1 MMIPRAPVAA
11 LSALA
16 FVCVAVAGCAQAPP
30 EGGPMPPPAVTVS
43 YPVEREVTDHGNFT
57 GRTAA
62 VESVK
67 VRARVW
73 GYLHKINFVE
83 GALVNK
89 DDILFEI
96 DPTTYQTTVDQAK
109 ARLALAEAQLAQS
122 TTEADRNATLRARG
136 GVSQEDLERAMTAR
150 TTAAATVDSARAD
163 LKRAQLDLEFTKV
176 RAPVSGVVSRALV
189 TVGNLV
195 QSGEMGGTVL
205 TTVVSVDPM
214 YVYFDADDLT
224 FQQVKDLVPA
234 GQYKAAPESLP
245 PVLLGLAGEK
255 GYPHRGVIDF
265 VDNQVDPGT
274 GTLRVRGVLP
284 NKDGALTPGLF
295 ARVRVPLGKAHHA
308 LLVCDRAVDT
318 DQGRK
323 VLYVVNADNVAEK
336 REVRLGK
343 LHDGLRE
350 IESGLSRRERVVV
363 DGLQRVRA
371 GAPVDPKLAEMPSAE
386 DKETR
391 RQEDKETKTE

>member
-1 MMIPRAPVAA
+1 MSLRATVSA
-11 LSALA
+11 LSALS
-16 FVCVAVAGCAQAPP
+16 FVCVGLAGCAPPPP
-30 EGGPMPPPAVTVS
+30 EGGPLPPPAVTVS
-43 YPVEREVTDHGNFT
+43 YPLEREVTDHGNFT

-62 VESVK
+62 VEWVK

-73 GYLHKINFVE
+73 GYLDKINFTE

-89 DDILFEI
+89 DDVLFEI
-96 DPTTYQTTVDQAK
+96 DPKTYQTTVDQAK
-109 ARLALAEAQLAQS
+109 ARLALAEAQLAQT
-122 TTEADRNATLRARG
+122 TTEAERNAALRARG

-150 TTAAATVDSARAD
+150 TTAAASVDSARAD
-163 LKRAQLDLEFTKV
+163 LKRAQLDLEYTKV

-195 QSGEMGGTVL
+195 QSGEMGGTML
-205 TTVVSVDPM
+205 TTVVSVHPM
-214 YVYFDADDLT
+214 YVYFDVDDLT
-224 FQQVKDLVPA
+224 FQQVRDLVPA
-234 GQYKAAPESLP
+234 GKYKAAPESLP

-295 ARVRVPLGKAHHA
+295 ARVRVPLGKTHPA
-308 LLVCDRAVDT
+308 LLVCDRAIDT

-350 IESGLSRRERVVV
+350 IESGLRRGERVVV
-363 DGLQRVRA
+363 DGLQRVRD
-371 GAPVDPKLAEMPSAE
+371 GAPVEPKLTEMPVQPEDRGQRTE
-386 DKETR
+386 DK
-391 RQEDKETKTE
+391 KN

>member
-1 MMIPRAPVAA
+1 MSPRATFPA

-16 FVCVAVAGCAQAPP
+16 LACVAVTGCAPAPP

-43 YPVEREVTDHGNFT
+43 YPLEREVTDHGNFT

-73 GYLHKINFVE
+73 GYLHKINFTE

-89 DDILFEI
+89 DDVLFEI
-96 DPTTYQTTVDQAK
+96 DPTTYQTAVDQAK
-109 ARLALAEAQLAQS
+109 ARLALAEAQLAQN
-122 TTEADRNATLRARG
+122 TTEAERNASLRARG
-136 GVSQEDLERAMTAR
+136 GVSQEDFERAMTAR
-150 TTAAATVDSARAD
+150 TTAAASVDSARAD
-163 LKRAQLDLEFTKV
+163 LKRAQIDLEFTKV

-214 YVYFDADDLT
+214 YAYFDVDDLT

-234 GQYKAAPESLP
+234 GKYKYKAAPEALP

-274 GTLRVRGVLP
+274 GTLRVRGVFP

-295 ARVRVPLGKAHHA
+295 ARVRVPLGKTHPA

-323 VLYVVNADNVAEK
+323 VLYVVNADSVAEK
-336 REVRLGK
+336 RDVRLGK

-350 IESGLSRRERVVV
+350 IESGLRRGERVIV

-371 GAPVDPKLAEMPSAE
+371 GAPVEPKLAEMPVADSG
-386 DKETR
+386 
-391 RQEDKETKTE
+391 QESVVRSQ

>member
-1 MMIPRAPVAA
+1 MKIRATFPALAA
-11 LSALA
+11 LASACL
-16 FVCVAVAGCAQAPP
+16 AVAGCAQSPP

-43 YPVEREVTDHGNFT
+43 RPVQREVTDHGNFT

-73 GYLHKINFVE
+73 GYLHKINFTE
-83 GALVNK
+83 GALVSK
-89 DDILFEI
+89 DDVLFEI
-96 DPTTYQTTVDQAK
+96 DPTTYQTAVDQAK

-122 TTEADRNATLRARG
+122 TTEADRNAALRTRG

-150 TTAAATVDSARAD
+150 STAAASVDSARAD
-163 LKRAQLDLEFTKV
+163 LKRAQIDLEFTKV
-176 RAPVSGVVSRALV
+176 RSPISGVVSRALV

-214 YVYFDADDLT
+214 YAYFDVDDLT
-224 FQQVKDLVPA
+224 YKQVKDLVPA
-234 GQYKAAPESLP
+234 GRYKPAPEALP
-245 PVLLGLAGEK
+245 PVELGLAGEK

-274 GTLRVRGVLP
+274 GTLRVRGVFR
-284 NKDGALTPGLF
+284 NTDGGLTPGLF
-295 ARVRVPLGKAHHA
+295 ARVRVPLGKAHPA
-308 LLVCDRAVDT
+308 LLVSDRAVDT

-323 VLYVVNADNVAEK
+323 VMYVVNSENVAEK
-336 REVRLGK
+336 RDVSLGK
-343 LHDGLRE
+343 LHGGLRE
-350 IESGLSRRERVVV
+350 IESGVRPGERVIV
-363 DGLQRVRA
+363 DGLQRVRD
-371 GAPVDPKLAEMPSAE
+371 GAPVEPKLVEMPAAE

-391 RQEDKETKTE
+391 RQGDKEKQTQ